1 MGSYTAISDAGK
13 TIVEFL
19 RKNCVPPIEKPEL
32 IGLCS
37 PDDTGNFI
45 LGVCLYDIEENT
57 GLKMG
62 RDIIVDDTHVKAPPS
77 LLDLHYMIF
86 TALKSDIAV
95 RAPDEQRIL
104 GSVYQKLADS
114 RVISD
119 DLAGTLGENSESVNI
134 TFENKPYEDKIR
146 IWTAYNLPPKQC
158 LFYKVSGLAVD
169 SELVREVKR
178 VTDADISIR
187 QRESHNTRGQRGQLR

>member
-13 TIVEFL
+13 TIVDFL
-19 RKNCVPPIEKPEL
+19 RKKCVPPIEKPEL

-45 LGVCLYDIEENT
+45 LGICLYDIEERT
-57 GLKMG
+57 DLKTG
-62 RDIIVDDTHVKAPPS
+62 RDIVIDETHVKNPPS
-77 LLDLHYMIF
+77 LLDLYYMIF

-95 RAPDEQRIL
+95 RAADEQRIL
-104 GSVYQKLADS
+104 GSVFQKLADN
-114 RVISD
+114 RIISEG
-119 DLAGTLGENSESVNI
+119 LAGTLSESSESINI

-158 LFYKVSGLAVD
+158 LFYKVSGIAVE
-169 SELVREVKR
+169 SETIRSVKR
-178 VTDADISIR
+178 VTDADISVR
-187 QRESHNTRGQRGQLR
+187 QRELRSLRGIVK